1 MPENKKS
8 TLIIFLSILG
18 LALIWGSSFI
28 LVKKSLVHYS
38 ALQVGALRICSAS
51 LFFIPIFLKRF
62 KYMEKKHVS
71 SFLLAGLTGNLIPA
85 ILFAIA
91 GQHLSSALSGMLNAF
106 TPLFTLIIGILF
118 FAQPF
123 IWKQTTGIFVGLIG
137 CLGLLFAGQGLN
149 IDFNIHGLWVVLATL
164 LYGINM
170 HIVKTRLSD
179 MHPLTST
186 AGIFMVI
193 GPLALIVL
201 IYTGFFSMALDQEH
215 LWSFIAAMALGLFGS
230 AIGMLAFNQIIKWT
244 SAIVA
249 SSVTYMIPIVAL
261 GWGFAD
267 GESIYFLQVISMFV
281 LLAGI
286 YLVNKSKN

>member
-8 TLIIFLSILG
+8 TLVIFLAILG

-38 ALQVGALRICSAS
+38 ALQVGALRICAAS

-71 SFLLAGLTGNLIPA
+71 SFLLTGLTGNLIPA
-85 ILFAIA
+85 MLFAFA
-91 GQHLSSALSGMLNAF
+91 GQYLSSALSGMLNAF
-106 TPLFTLIIGILF
+106 TPLFTLFIGIAF

-123 IWKQTTGIFVGLIG
+123 IWKQMTGILVGLLG
-137 CLGLLFAGQGLN
+137 CLGLLFAGQGFN
-149 IDFNIHGLWVVLATL
+149 VDFNIHGLWVVLATL

-170 HIVKTRLSD
+170 HLVKTRLSD

-193 GPLALIVL
+193 GPLALGIL
-201 IYTGFFSMALDQEH
+201 IYTGFFSLPLDEEH

-230 AIGMLAFNQIIKWT
+230 ALGMLAFNQIIKWT
-244 SAIVA
+244 SAIIA

-261 GWGFAD
+261 GWGFVD
-267 GESIYFLQVISMFV
+267 GEAIYLLQVVSMFV

>member
-1 MPENKKS
+1 MPENKKPS
-8 TLIIFLSILG
+8 IIIFLAILG

-28 LVKKSLVHYS
+28 LVKKSLAHYS

-51 LFFIPIFLKRF
+51 LFFLPIFLKRF
-62 KYMEKKHVS
+62 KYMESKHS
-71 SFLLAGLTGNLIPA
+71 LSFLSAGLTGNLIPA

-123 IWKQTTGIFVGLIG
+123 LWKQMTGILVGLLG
-137 CLGLLFAGQGLN
+137 CLGLLFAGQGFN
-149 IDFNIHGLWVVLATL
+149 IDFNVHALWVVLATF

-170 HIVKTRLSD
+170 HIVKTKLSD
-179 MHPLTST
+179 LHPLTST
-186 AGIFMVI
+186 AGIFMMI
-193 GPLALIVL
+193 GPLALGL
-201 IYTGFFSMALDQEH
+201 LYSTGFFEIPLDNEH
-215 LWSFIAAMALGLFGS
+215 LWAFISAMALGLFGS

-261 GWGFAD
+261 GWGFVD
-267 GESIYFLQVISMFV
+267 GEAIYLSQIFFMFV

-286 YLVNKSKN
+286 YLVNKSKS

>member
-1 MPENKKS
+1 MPENKKPS
-8 TLIIFLSILG
+8 IVIFLAILG
-18 LALIWGSSFI
+18 LAVIWGSSFI
-28 LVKKSLVHYS
+28 LVKKSLAHYS

-51 LFFIPIFLKRF
+51 LFFFPIFLKRF
-62 KYMEKKHVS
+62 KYMEKKNTL
-71 SFLLAGLTGNLIPA
+71 SFLSAGLTGNLIPA

-123 IWKQTTGIFVGLIG
+123 LWKLLG
-137 CLGLLFAGQGLN
+137 CLGLLFAGQGFN
-149 IDFNIHGLWVVLATL
+149 IDFNVHALWVVLATF

-170 HIVKTRLSD
+170 HIVKTKLSS

-186 AGIFMVI
+186 AGIFMTI
-193 GPLALIVL
+193 GPLALGL
-201 IYTGFFSMALDQEH
+201 LYSTGFFEIPLDNEH
-215 LWSFIAAMALGLFGS
+215 LWAFIAAMALGLFGS

-261 GWGFAD
+261 GWGFVD
-267 GESIYFLQVISMFV
+267 GEAIYFSQIIFMFV

-286 YLVNKSKN
+286 YLVNKSKA

>member
-8 TLIIFLSILG
+8 TLVIFLAILG

-38 ALQVGALRICSAS
+38 ALQVGALRICAAS

-62 KYMEKKHVS
+62 KYMEKKHIS
-71 SFLLAGLTGNLIPA
+71 SFLLTGLTGNLIPA
-85 ILFAIA
+85 MLFAIA

-106 TPLFTLIIGILF
+106 TPLFTLFIGIAF

-123 IWKQTTGIFVGLIG
+123 IWKQMTGILVGLLG
-137 CLGLLFAGQGLN
+137 CLGLLFAGQGFN

-170 HIVKTRLSD
+170 HLVKTRLSD

-201 IYTGFFSMALDQEH
+201 IYTGFFSLPLDEEH
-215 LWSFIAAMALGLFGS
+215 LWSFISAIALGLFGS

-261 GWGFAD
+261 GWGFVD
-267 GESIYFLQVISMFV
+267 GEAIYMLQVVSMFV

>member
-28 LVKKSLVHYS
+28 LVKKSLLHYS

-62 KYMEKKHVS
+62 KYMEKKHAN

-106 TPLFTLIIGILF
+106 TPLFTLFIGIAF

-123 IWKQTTGIFVGLIG
+123 IWKQMTGILVGLVG
-137 CLGLLFAGQGLN
+137 CLGLLFAGHGLQ

-164 LYGINM
+164 LYGLNM
-170 HIVKTRLSD
+170 HIVKTRLTD

-193 GPLALIVL
+193 GPLALGIL
-201 IYTGFFSMALDQEH
+201 IYTGFFSIPLDHEH
-215 LWSFIAAMALGLFGS
+215 LWSFISAMALGLFGS
-230 AIGMLAFNQIIKWT
+230 ALGMLAFNQIIKWT

-261 GWGFAD
+261 GWGFVD
-267 GESIYFLQVISMFV
+267 GEAIYFLQIISMLI

>member
-8 TLIIFLSILG
+8 TLVIFLAILG

-38 ALQVGALRICSAS
+38 ALQVGALRICAAS

-71 SFLLAGLTGNLIPA
+71 SFLLTGLTGNLIPA
-85 ILFAIA
+85 MLFAFA
-91 GQHLSSALSGMLNAF
+91 GQYLSSALSGMLNAF
-106 TPLFTLIIGILF
+106 TPLFTLFIGIAF

-123 IWKQTTGIFVGLIG
+123 IWKQMTGILVGLLG
-137 CLGLLFAGQGLN
+137 CLGLLFAGQGFN
-149 IDFNIHGLWVVLATL
+149 VDFNIHGLWVVLATL

-170 HIVKTRLSD
+170 HLVKTRLSD

-193 GPLALIVL
+193 GPLALGIL
-201 IYTGFFSMALDQEH
+201 IYTGFFSLPLDEEH

-230 AIGMLAFNQIIKWT
+230 ALGMLAFNQIIKWT
-244 SAIVA
+244 SAIIA

-261 GWGFAD
+261 GWGFVD
-267 GESIYFLQVISMFV
+267 GEAIYLLQVVSIFV

>member
-8 TLIIFLSILG
+8 TLLIFLSILG

-38 ALQVGALRICSAS
+38 ALQVGALRICAAS

-71 SFLLAGLTGNLIPA
+71 SFLLTGLTGNLIPA
-85 ILFAIA
+85 MLFAFA
-91 GQHLSSALSGMLNAF
+91 GQYLSSALSGMLNAF
-106 TPLFTLIIGILF
+106 TPLFTLFIGIAF

-123 IWKQTTGIFVGLIG
+123 IWKQMTGILVGLLG
-137 CLGLLFAGQGLN
+137 CLGLLFAGQGFN
-149 IDFNIHGLWVVLATL
+149 VDFNIHGLWVVLATL

-170 HIVKTRLSD
+170 HLVKTRLSD

-193 GPLALIVL
+193 GPLALGIL
-201 IYTGFFSMALDQEH
+201 IYTGFFSLPLDEEH
-215 LWSFIAAMALGLFGS
+215 LWSFVAAMALGLFGS
-230 AIGMLAFNQIIKWT
+230 ALGMLAFNQIIKWT
-244 SAIVA
+244 SAIIA

-261 GWGFAD
+261 GWGFVD
-267 GESIYFLQVISMFV
+267 GEAIYLLQVVSMFV